1 MYVMYVVS
9 ISAFVGYFDY
19 KNMHSVNNIRV
30 QFTMVM
36 SLLHFFALEI
46 KYTV

>member
-9 ISAFVGYFDY
+9 WSAFVGYFDY
-19 KNMHSVNNIRV
+19 KNMHGVNNI
-30 QFTMVM
+30 QFTMDM